1 MCASLNLNNASV
13 VTDLLQRQVYI
24 VSINNFTTMKLKTSI
39 SVLAGCLVIFL
50 FIMLPVFLSMKSQ
63 KDESIASFKGS
74 DFSLKDM
81 NNNTITQ
88 ESFDGP
94 LTAIFFGFTNCPD
107 VCPMTLNKMDIVLD
121 KLGNKK
127 KDIKVFF
134 ISVDPERDTPEV
146 VKDYLSNFDNKFIG
160 ITGDP
165 EKIFLLYKSWG
176 VISKKIFLENGE
188 YNVDHSTP
196 VILLKN
202 GKFVSMIS
210 HRDDIKK
217 STKILKKY
225 L

>member
-1 MCASLNLNNASV
+1 
-13 VTDLLQRQVYI
+13 
-24 VSINNFTTMKLKTSI
+24 MKIKTSI
-39 SVLAGCLVIFL
+39 SILAGCLVIFL

-63 KDESIASFKGS
+63 KDDSIAAFKGS

-88 ESFDGP
+88 KSFDGP

-121 KLGNKK
+121 KLENKK
-127 KDIKVFF
+127 KDVKVFF
-134 ISVDPERDTPEV
+134 ISVDPEKDTPEAI
-146 VKDYLSNFDNKFIG
+146 KDYLSNFDNKFIG

-176 VISKKIFLENGE
+176 VMSKKIFLDNGE
-188 YNVDHSTP
+188 YNIDHSTP

-202 GKFVSMIS
+202 GEYISMIS

-217 STKILKKY
+217 SIKILKKY

>member
-1 MCASLNLNNASV
+1 
-13 VTDLLQRQVYI
+13 
-24 VSINNFTTMKLKTSI
+24 MKLKTSI
-39 SVLAGCLVIFL
+39 IVITGCLGIFL
-50 FIMLPVFLSMKSQ
+50 FIMLPIFLSTQAK
-63 KDESIASFKGS
+63 KDDYVASFKGS
-74 DFSLKDM
+74 EFSLKDM
-81 NNNTITQ
+81 NNNIIN
-88 ESFDGP
+88 EKSFNGP

-176 VISKKIFLENGE
+176 VMSKKIFLDDGE
-188 YNVDHSTP
+188 YNIDHSTP

-202 GKFVSMIS
+202 GKYISMIS

-217 STKILKKY
+217 SLKILKKN

>member
-1 MCASLNLNNASV
+1 
-13 VTDLLQRQVYI
+13 
-24 VSINNFTTMKLKTSI
+24 MKLKTSI
-39 SVLAGCLVIFL
+39 SILAGCLIIFL

-63 KDESIASFKGS
+63 KDESIAAFKGS
-74 DFSLKDM
+74 EFSLKDM
-81 NNNTITQ
+81 NDNTITE
-88 ESFDGP
+88 ESFNGP

-121 KLGNKK
+121 KLKNKK

-134 ISVDPERDTPEV
+134 ISVDPERDTPGV
-146 VKDYLSNFDNKFIG
+146 VKDYLSNFENKFIG

-176 VISKKIFLENGE
+176 VISKKIFLDNGE
-188 YNVDHSTP
+188 YNIDHSTP

-202 GKFVSMIS
+202 GEYISMIS

-217 STKILKKY
+217 SIKIIKKY

>member
-1 MCASLNLNNASV
+1 
-13 VTDLLQRQVYI
+13 
-24 VSINNFTTMKLKTSI
+24 MKVKTSI
-39 SVLAGCLVIFL
+39 SILAGCLVIFL

-63 KDESIASFKGS
+63 KDDSIAAFKGS

-88 ESFDGP
+88 KSFDGP

-165 EKIFLLYKSWG
+165 GKIFLLYKSWG
-176 VISKKIFLENGE
+176 VMSKKIFLDDGE
-188 YNVDHSTP
+188 YNIDHSTP

-202 GKFVSMIS
+202 GKYISMIS

-217 STKILKKY
+217 SLKILKKN